1 MKKNVVLLI
10 EDDELDTISVE
21 RSLKKLDVEYELHTA
36 YNGIE
41 GLGILRGNESRPRL
55 DPLPDVILLD
65 LNMPKMNGI
74 EFLQHLRSD
83 ERLKDIKVFVMTTSG
98 EEADRRAAEACPVVA
113 LLRPVNGGGTGKP
126 PMSDLMDMAQAAG
139 YERVRTTARLDLG
152 GEVDAW
158 LYVVRAGP
166 VGESTR

>member
-1 MKKNVVLLI
+1 MKKIVVLLI

-41 GLGILRGNESRPRL
+41 ALEVLRGNDNRPRL
-55 DPLPDVILLD
+55 EPLPDVILLD

-74 EFLQHLRSD
+74 EFLTHLRGD

-98 EEADRRAAEACPVVA
+98 EEADRRAAEG
-113 LLRPVNGGGTGKP
+113 LGISGYLIKP
-126 PMSDLMDMAQAAG
+126 LNFNNNSKRTDSMDGFVQFHM
-139 YERVRTTARLDLG
+139 RKIFT
-152 GEVDAW
+152 
-158 LYVVRAGP
+158 
-166 VGESTR
+166 S